1 MGNKIVT
8 GVHPVSAEGPG
19 SDWPAS
25 SSNNGRSDDARAI
38 PLASRIGNLDT
49 RRDCPVSRVSFRTA
63 RLRLLLSLE
72 LFTMNIGLFGG
83 TFDPVHRGH
92 LAFAQEALDRYKLHR
107 IYFVPAH
114 IPPHKQHQPLSPF
127 VHRFAMLALATARQK
142 AFIPSLLEA
151 PEEDA
156 AAIRTN
162 PIRSNPVRN
171 NNVRNNN
178 NVRSNLVR
186 NNNNNGGQEKPNYTI
201 DTVRRLK
208 QSFKASDKLFVLI
221 GMDAFADIAKWH
233 QAEALFRECEFVVAN
248 RPGYSLA
255 DVANALPES
264 LRPRPEVTKPFHKHA
279 ATGDLVLKGATIHLL
294 GDLHQAASATA
305 IRQAAAVGK
314 PLGRFVDALVA
325 EYLQKIGLYRAAKQ
339 SSHFDGLRTGS
350 GDSRQVAGA
359 RNAPA
364 SPRK

>member
-1 MGNKIVT
+1 
-8 GVHPVSAEGPG
+8 
-19 SDWPAS
+19 
-25 SSNNGRSDDARAI
+25 
-38 PLASRIGNLDT
+38 
-49 RRDCPVSRVSFRTA
+49 
-63 RLRLLLSLE
+63 
-72 LFTMNIGLFGG
+72 MNIGLFGG

-107 IYFVPAH
+107 IYFVPAN

-151 PEEDA
+151 PPPEAEEGV

-162 PIRSNPVRN
+162 PIRSNLVRN
-171 NNVRNNN
+171 
-178 NVRSNLVR
+178 S
-186 NNNNNGGQEKPNYTI
+186 NNNNNNNDRQEKPNYTI

-221 GMDAFADIAKWH
+221 GMDAFADIANWH

-314 PLGRFVDALVA
+314 PLGRFVDAPVA
-325 EYLQKIGLYRAAKQ
+325 EYLQKVGLYRAAEPNIP
-339 SSHFDGLRTGS
+339 FDEHGAGS
-350 GDSRQVAGA
+350 GDSGQVAGA

-364 SPRK
+364 SGRKR